1 MYRKTIESEIKQ
13 TIGEYTIVKSVEQI
27 YFDNG
32 VKCGNAKTWY
42 DVCLDNGD
50 GDIVFS
56 CDKSNEARKW
66 ARRHENG

>member
-13 TIGEYTIVKSVEQI
+13 TVGEYTIVKSVEQV
-27 YFDNG
+27 YFDNC
-32 VKCGNAKTWY
+32 VKCGNAQTWY

-56 CDKSNEARKW
+56 CDKLSDANKW
-66 ARRHENG
+66 IRRC